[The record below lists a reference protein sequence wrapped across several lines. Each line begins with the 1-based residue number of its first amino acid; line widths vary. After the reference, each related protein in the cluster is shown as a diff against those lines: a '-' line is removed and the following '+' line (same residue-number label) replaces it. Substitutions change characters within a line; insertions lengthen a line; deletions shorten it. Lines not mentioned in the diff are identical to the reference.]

1 MSGSDALAKF
11 YHSRKWEE
19 FVQLIRLQRTSE
31 DGEILCEYCGE
42 PISRAYDCI
51 GHHVVELDEINVED
65 ATIALNPKNIQLVHH
80 KCHNRIHKKFRTDEE
95 VRQVF
100 LVYGSPLSGKTTWVD
115 GVKSAGDLIVDLDS
129 IWQCISGLERYEK
142 PGALNACAFGVRD
155 YLMDCVRYRRG
166 KWLNAYVIGGYPL
179 IGERERLCRELRARE
194 VFINTSKEECLA
206 RLEKVEDHRN
216 HDEWQRYIEEWW
228 RRYAPGL

>member
-65 ATIALNPKNIQLVHH
+65 ATIALNPKNIQQENLILHS
-80 KCHNRIHKKFRTDEE
+80 NAFYAT
-95 VRQVF
+95 
-100 LVYGSPLSGKTTWVD
+100 LNL
-115 GVKSAGDLIVDLDS
+115 GVLG
-129 IWQCISGLERYEK
+129 
-142 PGALNACAFGVRD
+142 
-155 YLMDCVRYRRG
+155 
-166 KWLNAYVIGGYPL
+166 
-179 IGERERLCRELRARE
+179 
-194 VFINTSKEECLA
+194 
-206 RLEKVEDHRN
+206 
-216 HDEWQRYIEEWW
+216 
-228 RRYAPGL
+228 